1 MTVTAMVGN
10 WSLSL
15 SHISDFLGW
24 ELSSGFGDDC
34 NAMIGE
40 GVCSCFYECWT
51 HLGGVS
57 LNRSEQQLFEYIE
70 ANREERQFWEYKVRG
85 FVAQSAVRSD
95 AARLIE
101 GELRRYYKERTV
113 VVPRFKQLAEREEL
127 CRMSLLNL
135 AEHLLRLWVPLPVKP
150 KRVSS

>member
-1 MTVTAMVGN
+1 
-10 WSLSL
+10 
-15 SHISDFLGW
+15 
-24 ELSSGFGDDC
+24 
-34 NAMIGE
+34 MIGE
-40 GVCSCFYECWT
+40 GVCSCYYERWT

-101 GELRRYYKERTV
+101 GELWRYYKERAG
-113 VVPRFKQLAEREEL
+113 VVPKFKQLAESEGP

-150 KRVSS
+150 KRAST